1 MKITIDKKLY
11 NLCPSMQLGI
21 LEYDVT
27 VMESCGLLQSHFDD
41 SMAHVDIEMADIVH
55 IKPIADT
62 RAAYKAL
69 GKSPSKYRNAA
80 EAMLRRVVKQKGLY
94 HINNIIDIQNRISVL
109 TGYSI
114 GSYDM
119 DRLHGEVHLVQAEP
133 KAHYEGIGKRS
144 VNIENLPVL
153 QDDAGYF
160 GNPTSDS
167 PRAMV
172 TAGEH
177 QILTVIYG
185 FTPLTDVLALYQA
198 DLQKFTDARIRRV
211 EVVT

>member
-1 MKITIDKKLY
+1 MKITIDKKLHD
-11 NLCPSMQLGI
+11 LCPSIQLGI

-27 VMESCGLLQSHFDD
+27 VQKSDGSLQSVFDD
-41 SMAHVDIEMADIVH
+41 SMAHIDIEVADIAH
-55 IKPIADT
+55 IPSIAAT

-94 HINNIIDIQNRISVL
+94 PINNIIDIQNRISVL
-109 TGYSI
+109 TGFSI

-119 DRLHGEVHLVQAEP
+119 DQLRGEVHLVRALP
-133 KAHYEGIGKRS
+133 NAHYEGIGKQA
-144 VNIENLPVL
+144 VNIADLPVL
-153 QDDAGYF
+153 QDEAGYF

-167 PRAMV
+167 QRAMV
-172 TAGEH
+172 TLGKH
-177 QILTVIYG
+177 RILTVIYA

-198 DLQKFTDARIRRV
+198 DLQTYTDAKIRRV
-211 EVVT
+211 EVIT